1 MLLQNQPIKLFIN
14 NPKAID
20 YFNKGKYRPILSR
33 PIQRCLEA
41 EKTNPDAVEL
51 TVEQYNFLDEMVL
64 FAREEYTR

>member
-1 MLLQNQPIKLFIN
+1 MQNEPIKLFIN

-20 YFNKGKYRPILSR
+20 YFNKGKYRPILAR
-33 PIQRCLEA
+33 AIQRCLKA

-51 TVEQYNFLDEMVL
+51 TIEQYNFLDDMVQ